1 MKNFHTDRLRT
12 GYIPPG
18 LLPAH
23 QALKRFASF
32 QGRLVLSLSAL
43 FVCAMAWGQAP
54 ERISHQSVLR
64 DLSNNLITSQAVGVQ
79 ITILQGAPNGANM
92 YREQHSLMTNAAGLL
107 SLEIGGGAVQNGSLS
122 AINWSMGPY
131 FLEQAIDPS
140 GGTNYTISETTQLFS
155 VPYALYAQSA
165 GRANS
170 AARADVA
177 TSLSTAGG
185 QLGAPIGMV
194 VSYSGPAGSVPAG
207 WLLCDGASYDVNIYP
222 ELFALIGTAY
232 GSDPNRFKVP
242 DLRGRNPMGRDAN
255 QAEFGALGQIG
266 GAKNH
271 TLTIAE
277 MPAHNH
283 GGVTGSA
290 GNHSHNY
297 GTRGFGT
304 GTAGGTITSSALG
317 MDGSFDDT
325 AAVTQPAGEHA
336 HVIPSQGA
344 GSPHN
349 NLQPYLTLNFI
360 IKAR

>member
-1 MKNFHTDRLRT
+1 MKNFHTDHLDR
-12 GYIPPG
+12 GYMFPG
-18 LLPAH
+18 LLPAR
-23 QALKRFASF
+23 QALKGFASF
-32 QGRLVLSLSAL
+32 QGRLAFSLFAL
-43 FVCAMAWGQAP
+43 LACGAVWGQAP
-54 ERISHQSVLR
+54 ERFSHQAVVR
-64 DLSNNLITSQAVGVQ
+64 DMSDNLIASQAVGVQ

-92 YREQHSLMTNAAGLL
+92 YRERHSATTNAAGLL

-122 AINWSMGPY
+122 AINWSAGPY
-131 FLEQAIDPS
+131 YLEQAIDPT
-140 GGTNYTISETTQLFS
+140 GGTNYTLSETNQLVS

-165 GRANS
+165 ERANS
-170 AARADVA
+170 AAIADFA
-177 TSLSTAGG
+177 TNVSSAGQSG
-185 QLGAPIGMV
+185 VPIGMIV
-194 VSYSGPAGSVPAG
+194 PYSGPAGSVPSG
-207 WLLCDGASYDVNIYP
+207 WLLCDGTSYDVNIYP

-255 QAEFGALGQIG
+255 QAEFAALGQTG
-266 GAKNH
+266 GAKTH

-290 GNHSHNY
+290 GSHQHTY

-317 MDGSFDDT
+317 MDGSTDDQD
-325 AAVTQPAGEHA
+325 AFTQFAGEHPHA
-336 HVIPSQGA
+336 IPSAGA

>member
-1 MKNFHTDRLRT
+1 MKNFHTDRMRT
-12 GYIPPG
+12 GNIPPG

-23 QALKRFASF
+23 QALKGFASINLRF
-32 QGRLVLSLSAL
+32 VLSLAVF
-43 FVCAMAWGQAP
+43 FVCGMAWGQAP
-54 ERISHQSVLR
+54 ERISHQAVVR
-64 DLSNNLITSQAVGVQ
+64 DLSDNLIASQAVGVQ

-92 YREQHSLMTNAAGLL
+92 YRERHSLMTNAAGLL
-107 SLEIGGGAVQNGSLS
+107 SLEIGGGTVQNGSLS

-131 FLEQAIDPS
+131 FVEQAIDPS

-165 GRANS
+165 DRANS

-177 TSLSTAGG
+177 TSLSSAG
-185 QLGAPIGMV
+185 QFGAPIGMV
-194 VSYSGPAGSVPAG
+194 VSYSGPAGSVPTG
-207 WLLCDGASYDVNIYP
+207 WLLCDGASYDVNLYP

-255 QAEFGALGQIG
+255 QAEFASLGQIG
-266 GAKNH
+266 GAKTH

-290 GNHSHNY
+290 GNHVHNY

-317 MDGSFDDT
+317 MDGSGDDQN
-325 AAVTQPAGEHA
+325 AVTQPAGEHV

-349 NLQPYLTLNFI
+349 NLQPYLILNFI
-360 IKAR
+360 IKAK

>member
-1 MKNFHTDRLRT
+1 MKKNYTDRLST
-12 GYIPPG
+12 GHIALC
-18 LLPAH
+18 LLTH
-23 QALKRFASF
+23 QVFKELASF
-32 QGRLVLSLSAL
+32 QLKLVLSLSAL
-43 FVCAMAWGQAP
+43 LVCGIAWGQAP
-54 ERISHQSVLR
+54 ERISYQSVVR
-64 DLSNNLITSQAVGVQ
+64 DLNNDLIESQAVGVQ

-92 YREQHSLMTNAAGLL
+92 YRERHSLTTNATGLL
-107 SLEIGGGAVQNGSLS
+107 SLEIGAGAVQNGSLS

-131 FLEQAIDPS
+131 FVERAIDPS
-140 GGTNYTISETTQLFS
+140 GGTAYTLIETSQLFS
-155 VPYALYAQSA
+155 VPYALHAQSA
-165 GRANS
+165 DRANS

-177 TSLSTAGG
+177 TSLSAVGGG
-185 QLGAPIGMV
+185 QLGAPIGMIV
-194 VSYSGPAGSVPAG
+194 PYSGSAGSVPTG

-255 QAEFGALGQIG
+255 QAEFASLGQIG
-266 GAKNH
+266 GAKVH
-271 TLTIAE
+271 ALTIAE

-290 GNHSHNY
+290 GSHSHPY

-317 MDGSFDDT
+317 MDGSGDDQN
-325 AAVTQPAGEHA
+325 AATQFAGEHT
-336 HVIPSQGA
+336 HVIPSAGA

-349 NLQPYLTLNFI
+349 NLQPYLILNFI
-360 IKAR
+360 IKAN

>member
-1 MKNFHTDRLRT
+1 MKNFYTDRLRT

-18 LLPAH
+18 LFPAR
-23 QALKRFASF
+23 QVLKRFASF
-32 QGRLVLSLSAL
+32 RGRLVLSLAAL
-43 FVCAMAWGQAP
+43 LVCGMTWGQAP
-54 ERISHQSVLR
+54 ERISHQAVVR
-64 DLSNNLITSQAVGVQ
+64 DMSDNLVASQAVGVR

-92 YREQHSLMTNAAGLL
+92 YREQHSLTTNAAGLL
-107 SLEIGGGAVQNGSLS
+107 SLEIGSGAVQNGSLS
-122 AINWSMGPY
+122 AINWNMGPY
-131 FLEQAIDPS
+131 FVEQAIDPS
-140 GGTNYTISETTQLFS
+140 GGTNYTISETTQLLS

-165 GRANS
+165 DRANS
-170 AARADVA
+170 ATRADVA
-177 TSLSTAGG
+177 TGLSTAGG
-185 QLGAPIGMV
+185 QFGVPIGMV
-194 VSYSGPAGSVPAG
+194 VPYSGPAGSVPTG

-242 DLRGRNPMGRDAN
+242 DLRGRGPMGRDAN
-255 QAEFGALGQIG
+255 QAEFAALGQIG
-266 GAKNH
+266 GAKTH

-290 GNHSHNY
+290 GNHSHIY
-297 GTRGFGT
+297 GTRGFLTSVT
-304 GTAGGTITSSALG
+304 GSTTSGLG
-317 MDGSFDDT
+317 MDGSFDDQN
-325 AAVTQPAGEHA
+325 AVTQPAGEHP
-336 HVIPSQGA
+336 HPIPSQGA